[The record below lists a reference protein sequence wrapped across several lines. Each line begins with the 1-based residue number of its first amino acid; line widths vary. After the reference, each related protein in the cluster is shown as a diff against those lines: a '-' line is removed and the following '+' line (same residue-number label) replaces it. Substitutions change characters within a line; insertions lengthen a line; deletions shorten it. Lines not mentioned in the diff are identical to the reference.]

1 MEERPVLFILF
12 FFLLVKWLKGMNKI
26 CFWDSEIM
34 ELLFGHNFRIQEL
47 IKIYNKFKEY
57 TINKLSNN

>member
-1 MEERPVLFILF
+1 
-12 FFLLVKWLKGMNKI
+12 
-26 CFWDSEIM
+26 M